1 MGRLFQTQGLFFL
14 VCSCHSK
21 LKIEISIRKKNSA
34 ESLPSVPTSVVVP
47 VSGAA
52 GGVFYTHLTWA
63 APDVGS
69 VQNYNIYRSDNGGV
83 FKLIGISTTTSFDDL
98 NSGTSSAATYPS
110 LGDLSTWVTSNDNCG
125 NIQTGQLNT
134 ARSGASAFIISNG
147 GFGFGGTNVA
157 LIGGLS
163 NGANFLSDMEC
174 KTLSCKCSLRS
185 HYFPKK
191 KNKIPKSAYKP
202 QPLPLVRFKLWAM
215 DSILRMGLTLPLTLC
230 QQQC

>member
-1 MGRLFQTQGLFFL
+1 MDPADAPSSVFAELRVQLVGTTSLSAGSYQYMISAISLPCTVFQGQGNGPTIPNAGFVFFL

-83 FKLIGISTTTSFDDL
+83 FKLIGISTTTSFDDS

-174 KTLSCKCSLRS
+174 KTL
-185 HYFPKK
+185 
-191 KNKIPKSAYKP
+191 
-202 QPLPLVRFKLWAM
+202 
-215 DSILRMGLTLPLTLC
+215 
-230 QQQC
+230 